1 MADSAKSVQ
10 ANLRIADQLHALSQ
24 LTEALVVK
32 LVELEE
38 RLQRA
43 EPLANRARAAVPH
56 GNRPGSSPEAVGT
69 NPSLASSSPQPT
81 GQGGINTEDVN

>member
-10 ANLRIADQLHALSQ
+10 GNLRIADQLHALSQ
-24 LTEALVVK
+24 LTETLVVK

-43 EPLANRARAAVPH
+43 EPVANRARAAVPH
-56 GNRPGSSPEAVGT
+56 ASRPRSAPEAVGT
-69 NPSLASSSPQPT
+69 NSSLASSSPRPL
-81 GQGGINTEDVN
+81 GQGDVNTEPIT

>member
-38 RLQRA
+38 RLQCA
-43 EPLANRARAAVPH
+43 EPVANRARAAVPH
-56 GNRPGSSPEAVGT
+56 GNRPGSPPEAVGPI
-69 NPSLASSSPQPT
+69 PSLASSSPSPLAL
-81 GQGGINTEDVN
+81 GGVNTDLAS